1 MALRRDEAMRGRRY
15 WLLCLLTILTVALE
29 PVARGTVGRSIAV
42 GFDLYRGYLIVV
54 RGSAGPEKDLNFL
67 LDTGAS
73 FTILDR
79 RLARKL
85 HLNELP
91 GVLAGVNGRVAA
103 GRAIAPNLQIGS
115 TRRDNLSVVIEDLS
129 CFDKALPVH
138 IDAVIGLD
146 LVGQGAF
153 EIDYSSHQINFGPLP
168 SLKNSLRL
176 RMSGGL
182 PLVDAKLDQTSVH
195 LVLDTG
201 ASSLILFEPKTAT
214 PASQAKHSTVER
226 SAKTMGEFEGRQ
238 VRLSSLRLGQAE
250 FRREAAF
257 LVPRG
262 GGIEDRDFD
271 GLVSPALLGITKVAI
286 DLDQGVVAF
295 SR

>member
-1 MALRRDEAMRGRRY
+1 
-15 WLLCLLTILTVALE
+15 LLCLVTILTVALE
-29 PVARGTVGRSIAV
+29 PGAKGTVGRSIAV

-54 RGSAGPEKDLNFL
+54 RGSAGPRKDLNFL

-73 FTILDR
+73 YTVLDR

-85 HLNELP
+85 RLDELP

-103 GRAIAPNLQIGS
+103 GRAIAPSLQIGP
-115 TRRDNLSVVIEDLS
+115 TRRENLSVMIEDLS
-129 CFDKALPVH
+129 CFDKALPVR

-146 LVGQGAF
+146 VVGQGAF
-153 EIDYSSHQINFGPLP
+153 EIDYSSRQINFGPLP
-168 SLKNSLRL
+168 SLKNTLRL

-182 PLVDAKLDQTSVH
+182 PLVDAELDETPVH

-214 PASQAKHSTVER
+214 QAKVSAVEH
-226 SAKTMGEFEGRQ
+226 SAKTMGQFGGKP
-238 VRLSSLRLGQAE
+238 VWLSSLRLGQAE
-250 FRREAAF
+250 FQREAAF

>member
-1 MALRRDEAMRGRRY
+1 MRGRRY
-15 WLLCLLTILTVALE
+15 WLLGLLTLLTVAAE
-29 PVARGTVGRSIAV
+29 PVAKGSSGRSTAV
-42 GFDLYRGYLIVV
+42 GFDLYRGYLIVA
-54 RGSAGPEKDLNFL
+54 RGSAGPAKDLNFL
-67 LDTGAS
+67 LDTGVS

-85 HLNELP
+85 RLDEQP
-91 GVLAGVNGRVAA
+91 GVLAGINGSVTAA
-103 GRAIAPNLQIGS
+103 RAIAPSLQIGPM
-115 TRRDNLSVVIEDLS
+115 RRDRLSVVIEDLS

-146 LVGQGAF
+146 LIGQGAF
-153 EIDYSSHQINFGPLP
+153 EIDYSSRQINFGRMPT
-168 SLKNSLRL
+168 LKNSLRL

-182 PLVDAKLDQTSVH
+182 PLIDAELDQTQVR

-201 ASSLILFEPKTAT
+201 ASSLILFEPKTA
-214 PASQAKHSTVER
+214 AQAKTSAVEH
-226 SAKTMGEFEGRQ
+226 SAKTMGEFAGKP

-257 LVPRG
+257 LVPRR
-262 GGIEDRDFD
+262 GGIEDRGFD
-271 GLVSPALLGITKVAI
+271 GLVSPALIGITKVAI